1 MKQCWFAGCHS
12 DIGGGYKEHDLSDIT
27 LFWMVANIENIISID
42 TKYMFSLLQ
51 PNAPWG
57 AQKPH
62 DPRTGV
68 FVLSDVMQ
76 RQPPTSSNPITHESI
91 HPSVLMQG
99 AISPQ
104 LTNALATHPDLVC
117 QLMPLEEQA
126 KQHWTYV
133 PGNYALNGD
142 TDVMDTVT
150 EVAREVTVVR
160 RQSFITR
167 TVKSLRKRVRGS
179 DQTVQSQ
186 SVRMLV
192 QLSESSDSTASESLT
207 SGERDWLSR
216 LMQETSLGH
225 FIRDLV

>member
-1 MKQCWFAGCHS
+1 
-12 DIGGGYKEHDLSDIT
+12 
-27 LFWMVANIENIISID
+27 
-42 TKYMFSLLQ
+42 
-51 PNAPWG
+51 
-57 AQKPH
+57 
-62 DPRTGV
+62 
-68 FVLSDVMQ
+68 
-76 RQPPTSSNPITHESI
+76 
-91 HPSVLMQG
+91 MQG

-104 LTNALATHPDLVC
+104 LTNTLATHPDLVC

-133 PGNYALNGD
+133 PGNDASNGN

-150 EVAREVTVVR
+150 EVTREVTVVR

-167 TVKSLRKRVRGS
+167 TVKGLKKRVRGS

-192 QLSESSDSTASESLT
+192 QLSEQSDSTASKSLT
-207 SGERDWLSR
+207 SDERDWLSR

>member
-1 MKQCWFAGCHS
+1 M
-12 DIGGGYKEHDLSDIT
+12 
-27 LFWMVANIENIISID
+27 
-42 TKYMFSLLQ
+42 
-51 PNAPWG
+51 
-57 AQKPH
+57 
-62 DPRTGV
+62 
-68 FVLSDVMQ
+68 LSDVMQ

-91 HPSVLMQG
+91 HPSVLMQD

-104 LTNALATHPDLVC
+104 LTNTLATHPDLVC

-133 PGNYALNGD
+133 PGRNSLNGD
-142 TDVMDTVT
+142 TNVMDTVT

-160 RQSFITR
+160 RQSFISR
-167 TVKSLRKRVRGS
+167 TVKRLRKGVRGG
-179 DQTVQSQ
+179 DQIVQLQSQ
-186 SVRMLV
+186 SVGMLV
-192 QLSESSDSTASESLT
+192 QLSERSGSDSTASESLT